1 MAGLK
6 RKLKYVLIWIKEL
19 FKFCP
24 CRKANIERDHLF
36 LVCGHRS
43 SPVNEPENTIP
54 SLERAL
60 REGANSLEVD
70 ICVTKDKEVILWHDW
85 NPDELVALIREN
97 GFACQMQ

>member
-36 LVCGHRS
+36 LGCGHRG
-43 SPVNEPENTIP
+43 SPVNEPEITIP

-70 ICVTKDKEVILWHDW
+70 ICATKDKEVILWHDW

-97 GFACQMQ
+97 GFACQM